1 MGLIPAIVASME
13 KKGAGSALLVAL
25 YSRIY
30 NEVIRNE
37 IALAGISTAD
47 RVLNV
52 GCGGIPFTAIQ
63 VARLTGAKVC
73 AIDRDGDAVQVAKR
87 CIASM
92 KLDEQISIVKS
103 DGTDSLPSDFD
114 VAIVALQA
122 EPKKELLKNLIYYG
136 GPSARLVFRCPR
148 QELSHQYDLLPID
161 PAPCGKVIQNQ
172 VTFDCSVMYQN
183 NEANGIKKQIV

>member
-1 MGLIPAIVASME
+1 MGLIPAIVSSME
-13 KKGAGSALLVAL
+13 KKGAASSLLVAL

-37 IALAGISTAD
+37 IALAGISSAD

-73 AIDRDGDAVQVAKR
+73 AIDCDGDAVHAAER

-92 KLDEQISIVKS
+92 KLDGQVSIVES
-103 DGTDSLPSDFD
+103 DGTGSLPSDFD
-114 VAIVALQA
+114 VALVALQA
-122 EPKKELLKNLIYYG
+122 EPKKELLENLFYYG
-136 GPSARLVFRCPR
+136 GTSARLVFRSPR
-148 QELSHQYDLLPID
+148 QEMSHQYDLLPID
-161 PAPCGKVIQNQ
+161 PPPCGKVIQNQ
-172 VTFDCSVMYQN
+172 VTFDSSVMYQN
-183 NEANGIKKQIV
+183 NGVNRLKNK